1 MDALFV
7 SNIAPNDS
15 LIFWRILASNTRYK
29 HCKMTRFF
37 SFFIAILFSQS
48 LFSQSEPLM
57 RSEGA
62 SLQTAQDFID
72 DLANHDLALDVIL
85 SNWVVVENPSDE
97 LYDYLEVSLEE
108 IRLNLST
115 KDIMSLEF
123 KNYRDLPV
131 REVRDIDP
139 EGLATDQMFFIYHK
153 GRLVTS
159 LYLIDKKIGSF
170 TLVSKGNNLAH
181 FVTY

>member
-1 MDALFV
+1 
-7 SNIAPNDS
+7 
-15 LIFWRILASNTRYK
+15 
-29 HCKMTRFF
+29 
-37 SFFIAILFSQS
+37 
-48 LFSQSEPLM
+48 
-57 RSEGA
+57 
-62 SLQTAQDFID
+62 
-72 DLANHDLALDVIL
+72 
-85 SNWVVVENPSDE
+85 
-97 LYDYLEVSLEE
+97 
-108 IRLNLST
+108 
-115 KDIMSLEF
+115 MSLEF